1 MLKRLLNYLK
11 CLLFGCEQNSH
22 KVDKLESS
30 IKEKEDKLKEI
41 ENEKLDID
49 SIVDHFNDK

>member
-11 CLLFGCEQNSH
+11 CLLFGCEQDSH

-41 ENEKLDID
+41 ENEELDID